1 MRKRWPKKF
10 VMRWNQPKR
19 GWVSPAKFI
28 RLAEESDLILLIGNW
43 VLLQGCITLAR
54 WAKQP
59 ATSQLKL
66 AVNVSARQIRQDN
79 FVEQVRQALQE
90 SGANPKLLKLEITE
104 SLIMDNLDDTIAKM
118 HAIKQL
124 GVGFSMDDFG
134 TGYSSLSYL
143 QRMPLDQLKIDQTFV
158 HDLVEDSQDAAIV
171 RIILALGHSLELT
184 VIAKVVETEVQRDYL
199 TKYDCPV
206 FQGYL
211 FGKPMSLAEFEAH
224 LPKLYE

>member
-1 MRKRWPKKF
+1 
-10 VMRWNQPKR
+10 
-19 GWVSPAKFI
+19 
-28 RLAEESDLILLIGNW
+28 
-43 VLLQGCITLAR
+43 
-54 WAKQP
+54 
-59 ATSQLKL
+59 
-66 AVNVSARQIRQDN
+66 VSARQIRQDN

-184 VIAKVVETEVQRDYL
+184 VIAEGVETEVQRDYL

-206 FQGYL
+206 F
-211 FGKPMSLAEFEAH
+211 
-224 LPKLYE
+224 